1 MNSKN
6 RILNRG
12 GFTAALICLF
22 VSACGPNG
30 GMDSGM
36 MTDAGLPPG
45 DSGPDITPDAYVPP
59 DVDGGMPTACSRHED
74 CESGY
79 FCVVQDG
86 AGACAPSCPGF
97 GSCGDLY
104 PGTSCR
110 SAPTIT
116 GGGNLDVCLLYT
128 PPACT
133 AAEVEA
139 RTPGCG
145 EQYDLLTGMSYD
157 DAAMLAECMTTLS
170 GSWATAGESGCPV
183 TLFREEGTNHLVLSL
198 DCLGAR
204 DAPYWG
210 QYRLAPDGRFLGN
223 CGNRDLTGEAGNCGI
238 LTPTASCRTL
248 NGEFFRGGETVPYR
262 TQVYTHE

>member
-36 MTDAGLPPG
+36 MTDAGPPMG

-59 DVDGGMPTACSRHED
+59 DVDGGMPDSGTVPTCS
-74 CESGY
+74 
-79 FCVVQDG
+79 
-86 AGACAPSCPGF
+86 
-97 GSCGDLY
+97 
-104 PGTSCR
+104 
-110 SAPTIT
+110 
-116 GGGNLDVCLLYT
+116 
-128 PPACT
+128 

-145 EQYDLLTGMSYD
+145 AQYDLLTGMSYD

-170 GSWATAGESGCPV
+170 GSWATTGAGGCPV
-183 TLFREEGTNHLVLSL
+183 ALFREEGTNHLILSL
-198 DCLGAR
+198 DCFGSI

-238 LTPTASCRTL
+238 LTPTANCRTL
-248 NGEFFRGGETVPYR
+248 NGEFYRGGETVPYR